1 MAAGKGR
8 AVIAEVDMV
17 GASIAGVTGVRP
29 ADARG
34 FFVWRCHCGAE
45 FVRRGAAVRL
55 AAKRNGATSC
65 GCALRSARGENGKA
79 NRTHG
84 RASGQDRR
92 LYDVW
97 RQMRRRCSDPGCADY
112 PAYGARGVR
121 VAEAWSDVSAFCEW
135 SRASGY
141 RPGLSIDRMDVNGDY
156 EPGNCRWATTEEQ
169 LSNLRKS
176 RRLTVDGETLTV
188 SQWSR
193 RTGLHIQTIL
203 RRMRAGWD
211 DARALSRVE
220 NA

>member
-1 MAAGKGR
+1 MTAPQRTLAGEGLR
-8 AVIAEVDMV
+8 A
-17 GASIAGVTGVRP
+17 GT
-29 ADARG
+29 
-34 FFVWRCHCGAE
+34 F
-45 FVRRGAAVRL
+45 L
-55 AAKRNGATSC
+55 
-65 GCALRSARGENGKA
+65 
-79 NRTHG
+79 
-84 RASGQDRR
+84 
-92 LYDVW
+92 
-97 RQMRRRCSDPGCADY
+97 
-112 PAYGARGVR
+112 
-121 VAEAWSDVSAFCEW
+121 DVS
-135 SRASGY
+135 SQPRAGAGWLR
-141 RPGLSIDRMDVNGDY
+141 RPILSIDRMDVNGDY